1 MHLLPYTPDDLEEI
15 LQLFYET
22 VHRVNIQDYSEEQVN
37 AWASGRVNREAWDA
51 TLRTHISIVAVDNG
65 KIVGFGDMDASGY
78 LDRLYVHYAH
88 QRKGIA
94 SAICNRLEALA
105 EADCITV
112 HASITARPFFEKRG
126 YKTIAVNAVER
137 AGVPLTNYLMRLRR

>member
-1 MHLLPYTPDDLEEI
+1 MHLRPYDSDDLEEI

-22 VHRVNIQDYSEEQVN
+22 VHRVNIRDYSEEQVN
-37 AWASGRVNREAWDA
+37 AWASGRVNREDWDA
-51 TLRTHISIVAVDNG
+51 SLRNHISMVAVDNG
-65 KIVGFGDMDASGY
+65 KIVGFGDMDSSGY

-94 SAICNRLEALA
+94 TVICNRLESLA
-105 EADCITV
+105 KADCITV

-126 YKTIAVNAVER
+126 YKTLAVNTVKR
-137 AGVPLTNYLMRLRR
+137 NGVPLTNYLMQLQR